1 MKKCLFIFILIFFG
15 IKTFANVYQELPFTF
30 ERLTTDFNGVA
41 YNNEVILVYGNG
53 GIILKSED
61 LGNNWIQTLVAH
73 DSCDIKKIIGD
84 NGKFYGIMKK
94 EFAFRSDSYAKDW
107 EIFSLEKNDTLISI
121 VVYKSEIYI
130 LKPKEIAVFDNNFS
144 KLRNIAL
151 ELNANYLEMLKLN
164 NYLFITTNKGKLL
177 KINLDENDK
186 KEIINFTDLNIAQD
200 NSILYYLKTD
210 NKNLFVM
217 IEKKIYKSEDLGKS
231 WNIASNLAGVY
242 NIYDGNV
249 FILSTFYYNNTYI
262 NFPVLK
268 KVENNGDLIKI
279 SIDSVERYT
288 SLLIFNGFEFITK
301 EIILAYG
308 MDKLISISY
317 DGGITWKLI
326 SNLPISGN
334 IYSWLNDKVCYV
346 VSNNQF
352 RGGQVFT
359 TTNRGTNWL
368 PQKLT
373 DTSIFRA
380 FNSSISSSIPGI
392 FHADEKGRIFLVY
405 GNKYQDTKN
414 MLISKDYGDTFE
426 SISSNELRLV
436 LNNINGS
443 IQPIIKKGND
453 YLLIVPTLQEKNYNT
468 KSILL
473 DSNFKI
479 LDIITLDSITI
490 IASKYDYQ
498 YNKIIAIG
506 LERKGYNGNTFEIER
521 NFIMTSYDFGKN
533 WLIDFEFPLIKN
545 LYFLPFFL
553 NNLILIP
560 TYVNIDTS
568 QNFKYVYELN
578 ILDLDNKSYKEKVFS
593 SETRF
598 RGFSVINNKLL
609 WFMGNDTIYIY
620 DNLENF
626 PYQCKKYLTNN
637 YIIGITDGVLDLCYG
652 ASRKKDL
659 DKNTIL
665 TLFRF
670 KKTNDITIQQ
680 GNIVYF
686 YFSTPYPNP
695 ARNQININV
704 YWETNDYIDA
714 KNIDIYNYLG
724 EKANSEDDI
733 RLELLGDSNGKLIWD
748 CSKVK
753 SGIYFIY
760 PKIRNV
766 RYCIPVVVLQ

>member
-1 MKKCLFIFILIFFG
+1 MCI
-15 IKTFANVYQELPFTF
+15 
-30 ERLTTDFNGVA
+30 RD
-41 YNNEVILVYGNG
+41 
-53 GIILKSED
+53 
-61 LGNNWIQTLVAH
+61 
-73 DSCDIKKIIGD
+73 
-84 NGKFYGIMKK
+84 
-94 EFAFRSDSYAKDW
+94 R
-107 EIFSLEKNDTLISI
+107 
-121 VVYKSEIYI
+121 
-130 LKPKEIAVFDNNFS
+130 
-144 KLRNIAL
+144 
-151 ELNANYLEMLKLN
+151 
-164 NYLFITTNKGKLL
+164 
-177 KINLDENDK
+177 
-186 KEIINFTDLNIAQD
+186 
-200 NSILYYLKTD
+200 
-210 NKNLFVM
+210 
-217 IEKKIYKSEDLGKS
+217 
-231 WNIASNLAGVY
+231 
-242 NIYDGNV
+242 
-249 FILSTFYYNNTYI
+249 
-262 NFPVLK
+262 
-268 KVENNGDLIKI
+268 
-279 SIDSVERYT
+279 
-288 SLLIFNGFEFITK
+288 
-301 EIILAYG
+301 
-308 MDKLISISY
+308 
-317 DGGITWKLI
+317 
-326 SNLPISGN
+326 
-334 IYSWLNDKVCYV
+334 
-346 VSNNQF
+346 
-352 RGGQVFT
+352 
-359 TTNRGTNWL
+359 
-368 PQKLT
+368 
-373 DTSIFRA
+373 
-380 FNSSISSSIPGI
+380 
-392 FHADEKGRIFLVY
+392 
-405 GNKYQDTKN
+405 
-414 MLISKDYGDTFE
+414 DYGDTFE

-620 DNLENF
+620 NNLENF